1 MKRKPDLEAV
11 YRKTPIPLQN
21 LVVSLEG
28 WRISSRRYNRGF
40 FQILAAIRDG
50 GTDSRPKLEDLWRER
65 LHSLLLK
72 AQVCPYW
79 NRQFQEYGIEARDT
93 HALLQLEK
101 LPILTKDAVKA
112 NLQDIAAPGIP
123 GADLIT
129 CHTSGTTGSGLV
141 FPVKKSA
148 ERLQWATWWRYRNWH
163 QINLDTWCGY
173 FGGRSLVSVEQQKPP
188 FWRINYPGR
197 QLMFSA
203 YHLKDETAA
212 DYVSEIIARKI
223 PWLHGYPSTLSLLAK
238 FKLDQRLPD
247 CPHLKI
253 ITTGAEN
260 LLPHQKTLME
270 KAFGVPVRQ
279 HYGQAEGVANISE
292 CEQGRLH
299 VDEDFSYVEFIPI
312 TGEDNLF
319 RIIGTNWANEAFPL
333 LRYDTGDIAVLDDG
347 ECSCGRPGRIVRRI
361 DGRQEDFVILP
372 SGARVGRLDHIF
384 KDMPRIREAQI
395 LQLKDGSV
403 RLRIVPD
410 QDYDRTRDEG
420 RLLEEARMRLGKE
433 LDLSV
438 EYLEKLPRTASGK
451 LRFVISELPSAKI
464 VH

>member
-1 MKRKPDLEAV
+1 
-11 YRKTPIPLQN
+11 
-21 LVVSLEG
+21 
-28 WRISSRRYNRGF
+28 
-40 FQILAAIRDG
+40 
-50 GTDSRPKLEDLWRER
+50 
-65 LHSLLLK
+65 
-72 AQVCPYW
+72 
-79 NRQFQEYGIEARDT
+79 
-93 HALLQLEK
+93 
-101 LPILTKDAVKA
+101 
-112 NLQDIAAPGIP
+112 
-123 GADLIT
+123 
-129 CHTSGTTGSGLV
+129 
-141 FPVKKSA
+141 
-148 ERLQWATWWRYRNWH
+148 
-163 QINLDTWCGY
+163 
-173 FGGRSLVSVEQQKPP
+173 
-188 FWRINYPGR
+188 
-197 QLMFSA
+197 MFSA